1 MNAVRSSANCASRS
15 PKLPVMTAYFERPVL
30 AGRHVR
36 LEPLTLDHAEGLLA
50 AGKDPGV
57 WTWLAVRQPGDLP
70 EVRAYV
76 SDLLAR
82 HEAQQQVTWAQID
95 AQTGE
100 VAGVT
105 AYHDVVPKDRGL
117 YIGSTWIGRDWH
129 RTGVNTEAKL
139 MLMERAFETLGVIRV
154 GWMTHHENLRS
165 QRAIERLGAKR
176 DGVLRNH
183 KIMPDGSI
191 RHSHVYSITDAEW
204 PAARDALRARLQ
216 SH

>member
-1 MNAVRSSANCASRS
+1 MS
-15 PKLPVMTAYFERPVL
+15 AYFDRPVL
-30 AGRHVR
+30 SGRLVR
-36 LEPLTLDHAEGLLA
+36 LEPLTLEHAEGLLA

-57 WTWLAVRQPGDLP
+57 WTWLAVLQPAGLP
-70 EVRAYV
+70 EMRAYV
-76 SDLLAR
+76 SDLIAR
-82 HEAQQQVTWAQID
+82 HEAELQVTWAQID

-117 YIGSTWIGRDWH
+117 YIGSTWIGRSWH

-139 MLMERAFETLGVIRV
+139 MLMERAFDELGVIRV

-176 DGVLRNH
+176 EGVLRNH
-183 KIMPDGSI
+183 RVMPDGSI
-191 RHSHVYSITDAEW
+191 RHSHVYSVTDAEW
-204 PAARDALRARLQ
+204 PAVRDTLRARLE

>member
-1 MNAVRSSANCASRS
+1 MS
-15 PKLPVMTAYFERPVL
+15 AYFDRPVL
-30 AGRHVR
+30 SGRHVR
-36 LEPLTLDHAEGLLA
+36 LEPLALDHAEGLLA

-57 WTWLAVRQPGDLP
+57 WTWLAVRQPADLA
-70 EVRAYV
+70 EMRAYV
-76 SDLLAR
+76 GDLLAR
-82 HEAQQQVTWAQID
+82 QEAGLQATWAQID
-95 AQTGE
+95 ARTGE

-129 RTGVNTEAKL
+129 RTGVNAEAKL
-139 MLMERAFETLGVIRV
+139 MLMERAFGTLGVIRV

-165 QRAIERLGAKR
+165 QRAIERLGASR

-191 RHSHVYSITDAEW
+191 RHSHVFSIIDAEW
-204 PAARDALRARLQ
+204 PAARDALRARLE

>member
-1 MNAVRSSANCASRS
+1 MRRLAWPKIAVMSD
-15 PKLPVMTAYFERPVL
+15 YFDRPVL

-50 AGKDPGV
+50 AGKDPGI
-57 WTWLAVRQPGDLP
+57 WTWLPVRQPADRP
-70 EVRAYV
+70 EMRGYV
-76 SDLLAR
+76 SDVLAR
-82 HEAQQQVTWAQID
+82 LEARQQVTWAQID
-95 AQTGE
+95 ARTGQ
-100 VAGVT
+100 VAGIT
-105 AYHDVVPKDRGL
+105 SYHDIAPKDRGL

-139 MLMERAFETLGVIRV
+139 MLMERAFDTLGVIRV

-191 RHSHVYSITDAEW
+191 RHSHVYSVTDDEW
-204 PAARDALRARLQ
+204 PAVRDALRARLESQ
-216 SH
+216 

>member
-1 MNAVRSSANCASRS
+1 MALATLAAMS
-15 PKLPVMTAYFERPVL
+15 AYFDRPVL

-36 LEPLTLDHAEGLLA
+36 LEPLTLEHAEGLLA

-57 WTWLAVRQPGDLP
+57 WTWLAVRQPGDLS
-70 EVRAYV
+70 EMRAYV

-82 HEAQQQVTWAQID
+82 HEAQLQVTWAQID
-95 AQTGE
+95 ARTGE

-105 AYHDVVPKDRGL
+105 AYHDVVPNDRGL
-117 YIGSTWIGRDWH
+117 YIGSTWIGARWH

-139 MLMERAFETLGVIRV
+139 MLMERAFDSLGVIRV

-191 RHSHVYSITDAEW
+191 RHSHVYSITAAEW
-204 PAARDALRARLQ
+204 PSARDALRARLG
-216 SH
+216 